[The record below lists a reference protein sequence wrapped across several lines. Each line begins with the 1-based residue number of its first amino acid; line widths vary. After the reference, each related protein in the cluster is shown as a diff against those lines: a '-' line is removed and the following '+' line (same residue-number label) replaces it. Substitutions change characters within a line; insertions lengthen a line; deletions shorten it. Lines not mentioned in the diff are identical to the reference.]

1 MLKRSL
7 PVFACALLVIF
18 AQSTPLRAQEE
29 AKQNKTAET
38 KASEEKPAPA
48 SETKEE
54 SSATDHTIRIG
65 GQAIPYKANASTTF
79 LKDDKGEPTA
89 SIFSIAYTRSDV
101 KDLSARPIAFLYNGG
116 PGSASIWLHMGAF
129 GPRRVV
135 TSDAEQTPPPPYQ
148 LVDNA
153 DSLLD
158 KADLVFIDPVG
169 TGFSHAMGKAQD
181 KDFWGVDPD
190 VESLAQF
197 ISTYI
202 SRNNRWNS
210 PKFLI
215 GESYGTFRSVALGN
229 YLQSHDGIYI
239 NGIVLISTVLD
250 LSTIEFRTG
259 SDMTYIFY
267 LPTYAAAAWYYKTLP
282 DRPADLTA
290 FLQDAR
296 HFAETDYAQ
305 ALMKGTA
312 LSDAE
317 KATIAKK
324 MMHFTG
330 LSEDFLV
337 KADLRVTLS
346 QFNAELER
354 SRGLTIGRY
363 DARYS
368 GPTLDLLTEYSE
380 YDPSYTAVMGPF
392 TAAFNTYCRE
402 ELKYN
407 PARAY
412 KTLPSEPGRN
422 WNWSHGGRGFGGSIA
437 NVEGDLAEALLMNS
451 HLQVQVENGLFDQA
465 TPFFAT
471 EYTMDHLGITP
482 DLRSHIHLEYYESG
496 HMIYLHEDALAK
508 LKANIANLID
518 SAAK

>member
-1 MLKRSL
+1 MKRTLSIL
-7 PVFACALLVIF
+7 AGALLLMMSQT
-18 AQSTPLRAQEE
+18 ATLRAQEQPKANKSME
-29 AKQNKTAET
+29 AK
-38 KASEEKPAPA
+38 SGEEKPAAA
-48 SETKEE
+48 SEPKEE
-54 SSATDHTIRIG
+54 SSVTEHTIKIG
-65 GQAIPYKANASTTF
+65 GETIPYKANASTTF
-79 LKDDKGEPTA
+79 LKDGKGEPTA

-101 KDLSARPIAFLYNGG
+101 KDVSLRPIAFVYNGG

-129 GPRRVV
+129 GPKRVV
-135 TSDAEQTPPPPYQ
+135 TSEATQTPPPPYQ
-148 LVDNA
+148 MVDNA
-153 DSLLD
+153 NCLLD
-158 KADLVFIDPVG
+158 KTDLVFIDPVG
-169 TGFSHAMGKAQD
+169 TGFSHALGKSQD

-197 ISTYI
+197 ISIYI

-250 LSTIEFRTG
+250 LSTISFRPG
-259 SDMTYIFY
+259 SDMTYVFY

-282 DRPADLTA
+282 DRPADLNA

-296 HFAETDYAQ
+296 HFASTEYAQ
-305 ALMKGTA
+305 ALMKGSS
-312 LSDAE
+312 LSDAD
-317 KATIAKK
+317 KADIAKK
-324 MMHFTG
+324 MAHFTG

-337 KADLRVTLS
+337 KANLRVTLA

-354 SRGLTIGRY
+354 SHGLTIGRY

-368 GPTLDLLTEYSE
+368 GPTLDLLTENSE
-380 YDPSYTAVMGPF
+380 YDPSYTAVSGPF

-407 PARAY
+407 PERTY
-412 KTLPSEPGRN
+412 KTLGSEPGRN

-437 NVEGDLAEALLMNS
+437 NVEGDLAEALLTNS

-471 EYTMDHLGITP
+471 EYTMDHLGIP
-482 DLRSHIHLEYYESG
+482 HDLRSHIQLEYYESG

-508 LKANIANLID
+508 LKANIAGLIAN
-518 SAAK
+518 AAK